1 MNIQYLKLTKW
12 WQGVAGI
19 FLLTSGVGISALVH
33 LTRSPDVANCQSSSQ
48 VEGAGAI
55 IYCATTIANEED
67 FGKLS
72 QAIQLAN
79 SIPKDNP
86 LRGSADKL
94 VEKWSQALFSLGEKT
109 FNEGDLN
116 QAIKIVEAIPNH
128 LSLYNSAKIQTE
140 EWKAIWSQAQE
151 IYQTVQAKIE
161 KKNQGRVWYAA
172 FNEAKQLKSLNNQYW
187 ASTKYQEL
195 LHSIQS
201 AKEESEKEN
210 NDNKLA
216 KAETNTNSNNLSAFD
231 SRQLTEDKIQLEKAR
246 TLANSGKI
254 DDMRSALVEASMVI
268 SKEHYQEAEKLM
280 QNLENKIAASEDSN
294 YLENAKKFALR
305 NDSISLEMAINEVS
319 LIGKERP
326 LYKQANQQMTLWK
339 QRKSV
344 LEAQE
349 NRLVAANNSNIAKT
363 SNNLNPIIPNA
374 KKTNSISTK
383 IQASKKL
390 PQPEKPVFTDKLP
403 SFTEV
408 KINDTRTDFI
418 RLEELENKQIQE
430 EQP

>member
-19 FLLTSGVGISALVH
+19 FLLTSAIAFGAFVH
-33 LTRSPDVANCQSSSQ
+33 LTRSPEVANCQSSSQ

-67 FGKLS
+67 SGKLS
-72 QAIQLAN
+72 QAIQLVN

-86 LRGSADKL
+86 LYESADKL
-94 VEKWSQALFSLGEKT
+94 VEKWSQALLNLGEKR
-109 FNEGDLN
+109 FHEGDLN

-128 LSLYNSAKIQTE
+128 LSLYESAKKQSE
-140 EWKAIWSQAQE
+140 EWKAIWSQAEE
-151 IYQTVQAKIE
+151 IYQTVQAKIDRP
-161 KKNQGRVWYAA
+161 NQGRVWYAA

-210 NDNKLA
+210 NGNKLA
-216 KAETNTNSNNLSAFD
+216 KAETKEDANNSSAFD
-231 SRQLTEDKIQLEKAR
+231 SRQLTEDQVQLEKALS
-246 TLANSGKI
+246 LANSGKI
-254 DDMRSALVEASMVI
+254 DDMRAALVEASMVI
-268 SKEHYQEAEKLM
+268 SDEHHQEAEKLM
-280 QNLENKIAASEDSN
+280 QSLENKIAASEDSN
-294 YLENAKKFALR
+294 YLENAKKFALK
-305 NDSISLEMAINEVS
+305 NDTISLEMAINEVS

-326 LYKQANQQMTLWK
+326 LYKQANQQMALWK
-339 QRKSV
+339 QKKSI

-349 NRLVAANNSNIAKT
+349 NRLVAVSNSNNSKKISNINPVITTIKKSNPFPAKV
-363 SNNLNPIIPNA
+363 
-374 KKTNSISTK
+374 
-383 IQASKKL
+383 QVSKQL
-390 PQPEKPVFTDKLP
+390 PQREKPVVMDKLP
-403 SFTEV
+403 SLTEV
-408 KINDTRTDFI
+408 KINETRTDFV

>member
-19 FLLTSGVGISALVH
+19 FLLTSAIAFSAFVH
-33 LTRSPDVANCQSSSQ
+33 LTRSPEVANCQSSSQ
-48 VEGAGAI
+48 LQDAAGAI

-67 FGKLS
+67 SGKLS
-72 QAIQLAN
+72 QAIRLVN

-86 LRGSADKL
+86 LRESADKL
-94 VEKWSQALFSLGEKT
+94 IEKWSQALLSLGEKT
-109 FNEGDLN
+109 FHEGNLN

-128 LSLYNSAKIQTE
+128 LSLYESAKKQTE
-140 EWKAIWSQAQE
+140 EWKTIWSQAEE
-151 IYQTVQAKIE
+151 IYQTVKAKIARQ
-161 KKNQGRVWYAA
+161 NQGRVWYAA
-172 FNEAKQLKSLNNQYW
+172 FSEAKQLKSLNNQYW

-216 KAETNTNSNNLSAFD
+216 KPETKADSNNSPAFD
-231 SRQLTEDKIQLEKAR
+231 SRQLTEDEAQLEKAR
-246 TLANSGKI
+246 NLASSGKI
-254 DDMRSALVEASMVI
+254 DDMRSALIEASMVI

-294 YLENAKKFALR
+294 YLENAKKIALK
-305 NDSISLEMAINEVS
+305 NDTISLEMAINEVS

-326 LYKQANQQMTLWK
+326 LYKQANQQMALWK
-339 QRKSV
+339 QRKSM

-349 NRLVAANNSNIAKT
+349 SRLITASSSNNSK
-363 SNNLNPIIPNA
+363 SNLNPVVANN
-374 KKTNSISTK
+374 KKSNSVPVK
-383 IQASKKL
+383 IQPSKQL
-390 PQPEKPVFTDKLP
+390 PQREKPLVMDKLP
-403 SFTEV
+403 SLTEV
-408 KINDTRTDFI
+408 KINETRTDFV

>member
-19 FLLTSGVGISALVH
+19 FLLTSAIAFGAFVH

-55 IYCATTIANEED
+55 IYCATIIANEED
-67 FGKLS
+67 SGKLS
-72 QAIQLAN
+72 QAIRLVN

-94 VEKWSQALFSLGEKT
+94 LEKWSQSLLNLGEKT
-109 FNEGDLN
+109 FHEGDLN

-128 LSLYNSAKIQTE
+128 LSLYESTKKQTE
-140 EWKAIWSQAQE
+140 EWKDIWSQAEE
-151 IYQTVQAKIE
+151 IYQTVQAKINQ
-161 KKNQGRVWYAA
+161 KNQGRVWYAA
-172 FNEAKQLKSLNNQYW
+172 FSEAKQLKSLNNQYW

-210 NDNKLA
+210 NGNKLA
-216 KAETNTNSNNLSAFD
+216 KAETKEDSNNSPTFD

-246 TLANSGKI
+246 NLANSGKI
-254 DDMRSALVEASMVI
+254 EDMRSALVEASMVI
-268 SKEHYQEAEKLM
+268 SKEHYQEADKLM
-280 QNLENKIAASEDSN
+280 QNLENKIATSEDNN
-294 YLENAKKFALR
+294 YLENAKKFALK
-305 NDSISLEMAINEVS
+305 NDTISLEMAINEVS

-326 LYKQANQQMTLWK
+326 LYKQANQQMALWK
-339 QRKSV
+339 QRKSL
-344 LEAQE
+344 LETQE
-349 NRLVAANNSNIAKT
+349 NRLIAASNSNISKT
-363 SNNLNPIIPNA
+363 SNNINPVVATA
-374 KKTNSISTK
+374 KKTNSVPAK
-383 IQASKKL
+383 IQASKQL
-390 PQPEKPVFTDKLP
+390 PQRQKPVIMDKLP
-403 SFTEV
+403 SLTEV
-408 KINDTRTDFI
+408 KINETRTDFV
-418 RLEELENKQIQE
+418 RLEELEDKQIQE